1 MTEETSKPKKFELV
15 DDAASNDPFD
25 LARLRVSQNFFET
38 AGVKKVLTTIPVRKP
53 GPQEFVRVR
62 PEPTYRDT
70 LAFLELKDDKEIYL
84 VDLQSVPELASE
96 CYLATLYTAMT
107 RTGVLF
113 MWPVKIP
120 AADGGGRGSNWH
132 KSAAAAAEL
141 GMTQWVRI
149 RSNMSL
155 GAYEVFISEDKKIP
169 EPEWPDLTYG
179 ELCRKAFKDLLVN
192 HIDHPAAK
200 RLR

>member
-120 AADGGGRGSNWH
+120 AADGG
-132 KSAAAAAEL
+132 AAVVIGTSRRRRRPSWA
-141 GMTQWVRI
+141 
-149 RSNMSL
+149 
-155 GAYEVFISEDKKIP
+155 
-169 EPEWPDLTYG
+169 
-179 ELCRKAFKDLLVN
+179 
-192 HIDHPAAK
+192 
-200 RLR
+200 